1 MTHQLVAAAVFL
13 SLAAPALAQEL
24 EVGGG
29 WFQPNPTGG
38 GWNGP
43 RGPSI
48 DLALT
53 DWNGGLGWILGGT
66 SIFGRNDTGLS
77 VAPHVYAF
85 VGGRGRWM
93 NADGR
98 GFIHVGAGAG
108 PLFWRHDLAFR
119 PEDADL
125 AALVHRGG
133 GHARAA
139 RRAVPARRS
148 QHDALGRQAAVRA
161 SDCEARLVV
170 RNLALAS
177 AGRQC
182 CGSREGC
189 IVPRPG
195 EDWMA

>member
-1 MTHQLVAAAVFL
+1 MTHRLVAAAVFL

-119 PEDADL
+119 PETQISLRWYVEAGVTR
-125 AALVHRGG
+125 ALRDGLYLRAGASTMPLGVRPLSVHPT
-133 GHARAA
+133 AK
-139 RRAVPARRS
+139 
-148 QHDALGRQAAVRA
+148 
-161 SDCEARLVV
+161 LVWSFG
-170 RNLALAS
+170 N
-177 AGRQC
+177 
-182 CGSREGC
+182 
-189 IVPRPG
+189 
-195 EDWMA
+195 